1 MKRIYFLILIA
12 AALTSLYSCEKEDKL
27 RDESVVTIQKVYQ
40 NDLDKWI
47 YENLTK
53 PYNVEIKYKWDANE
67 ITNKFRVTPPSM
79 EKTKEFLEAYLN
91 LWIKPYEEESKA
103 GGNPDF
109 LYKYMPKLIV
119 LVGTPAYNEDGTAT
133 MGLAEGG
140 RKVTIFDIDKFG
152 EANILPSDTPEKII
166 QKKRNALYTAF
177 HVLHHEFAHIMH
189 QTKFYP
195 DEFKEISKADY
206 TARWMDLNDA
216 EAQTKGCI
224 TPYSLSNENEDF
236 VEIVA
241 GMIDR
246 SRYSNVPY
254 TTEWPL
260 KDAKGEFTNK
270 MGNITGS
277 EWEHFLYSYM
287 LDYKFDEK
295 WNMIYFR
302 APEATVGYHKFLH
315 KVDIVTSY
323 YKEKWGVDL
332 YSLQKRIDKAITSFV
347 K

>member
-1 MKRIYFLILIA
+1 MKRIYQFLFITSVLF
-12 AALTSLYSCEKEDKL
+12 SLYSCEKEETL

-53 PYNVEIKYKWDANE
+53 PYNVEVKYRWDANE
-67 ITNKFRVTPPSM
+67 ITNKFRVTPPKL
-79 EKTKEFLEAYLN
+79 EKVKEFLDAYLN
-91 LWIKPYEEESKA
+91 LWIKPYEAEAKA

-109 LYKYMPKLIV
+109 LYKYMPKLLV
-119 LVGTPAYNEDGTAT
+119 LVGTPAYNEDGTST

-140 RKVTIFDIDKFG
+140 RKVTIFDVDNFG
-152 EANILPSDTPEKII
+152 TVQINSWDTPESII
-166 QKKRNALYTAF
+166 KKKRNILFTSF

-195 DEFKEISKADY
+195 NEFKDISKADY
-206 TARWMDLNDA
+206 TARWMDLDDA
-216 EAQTKGCI
+216 EAQTLGCI

-241 GMIDR
+241 GMLDR
-246 SRYSNVPY
+246 SRYSNEPY

-260 KDAKGEFTNK
+260 KDAKGEFTNV
-270 MGNITGS
+270 MGNITAS

-287 LDYKFDEK
+287 LDYKFDSK
-295 WNMIYFR
+295 WNIIYFR
-302 APEATVGYHKFLH
+302 SPEGTAGYHKFLK
-315 KVDIVTSY
+315 KVDIVTTY

-332 YSLQKRIDKAITSFV
+332 YSLQKRIDSAIYTFV